1 MKKYLLFL
9 LSALLLASC
18 QSRQG
23 IQSSE
28 SKNVCQTNKVSKE
41 HLTDLLYSGAL
52 KDVQFIDVRT
62 PHKFAMGHLPGA
74 INLPAKHFYEPKYLG
89 QIPADKVLMIYGDS
103 DQNPEIV
110 AMMLKHFDRVTTYVI
125 PGSYDYIRKHIMDH
139 YGIHGAMYDDEV
151 PLVDYF
157 KAVNEIRQREGGGG
171 AAPAAAKPAAAPKP
185 VVKRKKKEVT
195 GGCG

>member
-9 LSALLLASC
+9 LSLLLLGAC

-23 IQSSE
+23 IRSSE
-28 SKNVCQTNKVSKE
+28 SKKVCQTNKVSKE
-41 HLTDLLYSGAL
+41 HLTDLLYSGDL

-74 INLPAKHFYEPKYLG
+74 INLPAKHFYAQRYLNK
-89 QIPADKVLMIYGDS
+89 IPADKVLMIYGDR

-110 AMMLKHFDRVTTYVI
+110 AMMLKHFDNITTYVI
-125 PGSYDYIRKHIMDH
+125 PGSYDFIRTRILDH
-139 YGIHGAMYDDEV
+139 YGIHGGIYDEEIPV
-151 PLVDYF
+151 VNF
-157 KAVNEIRQREGGGG
+157 RKAVNEIRQREGGGG
-171 AAPAAAKPAAAPKP
+171 SAPVAAKPAAAPKP